1 MKKYYFLMFMICLSA
16 LVIAQSKVQVRIK
29 KEVNGKVQVET
40 KDFILQPGQD
50 LNDALIENG
59 IDKSGAQEF
68 SISIEEN
75 NFNGNTVPRSNVPFD
90 MFSQIPFEQ
99 MPSHSQNK
107 PYLGIT
113 LKNDEEFPIITDIQR
128 QSPADHADLRI
139 GDQILK
145 IDNEKMESAQ
155 DVVAYIQTKQPHDE
169 VVLKIKRHNK
179 TMKLCILLS
188 SLPNP
193 GFSFPFD
200 PQAPILDFQPMDI
213 DSLFESPKAFLGV
226 VPSNDME
233 EESGVKVDS
242 VLMGSSASNMGI
254 QKGDIIIAING
265 NAVADFEGL
274 RALVGQAKP
283 GTPCEATVIR
293 NGKTEVLEGV
303 FGSKNMIIK
312 DGYRIYQNDKGLDDQ
327 GNINLDFELD
337 WNNGLLDSLFTKEIS
352 INMDTSCP
360 QLVIKNYS
368 PEQLK
373 IMGKAPGELE
383 QISYIPNGDA
393 KVLDLQFSQ
402 TKPFTYRVIIE
413 DSNEGILYS
422 DERLKPVTECKKS
435 ISYESWNQGEYALK
449 IFCNDVLVIAQRLIL
464 Q

>member
-29 KEVNGKVQVET
+29 KEVNGKVQMET

-75 NFNGNTVPRSNVPFD
+75 NFNGNTVPHSNVPFD

-99 MPSHSQNK
+99 IPSHSQNK

-113 LKNDEEFPIITDIQR
+113 LKNEEEFPIITDIQR

-179 TMKLCILLS
+179 TMKFCILLS
-188 SLPNP
+188 PLPNP

-226 VPSNDME
+226 VPSNDFE

-274 RALVGQAKP
+274 RTIVGQAKP
-283 GTPCEATVIR
+283 GTTCEATIIR
-293 NGKTEVLEGV
+293 NGKTEILQGA
-303 FGSKNMIIK
+303 FGAKNMIIK

-337 WNNGLLDSLFTKEIS
+337 WNNSMLDSIFTKQIN
-352 INMDTSCP
+352 INMDAPSP
-360 QLVIKNYS
+360 QLVIKNYT

-373 IMGKAPGELE
+373 NMGKAPGELE
-383 QISYIPNGDA
+383 QISYIPNGDTQ
-393 KVLDLQFSQ
+393 VLDLQFSQ
-402 TKPFTYRVIIE
+402 TKPFTYHVIIE
-413 DSNEGILYS
+413 DSNEGIIFS
-422 DERLKPVTECKKS
+422 DERLKPVTEYKKS
-435 ISYESWNQGEYALK
+435 ISYDSWNTGEFALK
-449 IFCNDVLVIAQRLIL
+449 IYCNDVLVIAQRLIL

>member
-1 MKKYYFLMFMICLSA
+1 MICLSA
-16 LVIAQSKVQVRIK
+16 LVIAQSKVQVKIK

-75 NFNGNTVPRSNVPFD
+75 NVDGNSVPRSNIPFD

-99 MPSHSQNK
+99 MPSHAQNK

-113 LKNDEEFPIITDIQR
+113 LKNEEEFPVITDIQR
-128 QSPADHADLRI
+128 LSPADHADLRI
-139 GDQILK
+139 GDQIMK

-155 DVVAYIQTKQPHDE
+155 DVVAFIQTKQPNDE

-179 TMKLCILLS
+179 TMKFNILLS
-188 SLPNP
+188 ALPNP

-200 PQAPILDFQPMDI
+200 PQAPILNFQPMDI

-226 VPSNDME
+226 VPSNEFEDA
-233 EESGVKVDS
+233 SGVKVDS
-242 VLMGSSASNMGI
+242 VLMGSSAFKMGI
-254 QKGDIIIAING
+254 LKGDIIIAING
-265 NAVADFEGL
+265 NAVSDFEGL
-274 RALVGQAKP
+274 RSIVGQAHP
-283 GTPCEATVIR
+283 GTSCEATIIR
-293 NGKTEVLEGV
+293 DGKTEILQGV
-303 FGSKNMIIK
+303 FGAKNMIIK

-327 GNINLDFELD
+327 GSINLDFELD
-337 WNNGLLDSLFTKEIS
+337 WNNGMLDSLFTKEIS
-352 INMDTSCP
+352 INMDGP
-360 QLVIKNYS
+360 YQQLVIKNYT

-373 IMGKAPGELE
+373 NMGKAPGELE
-383 QISYIPNGDA
+383 QISYIPNA
-393 KVLDLQFSQ
+393 EAQVLDLQFSQ
-402 TKPFTYRVIIE
+402 SKPFTYRVIIE
-413 DSNEGILYS
+413 DSNQGILFS

-435 ISYESWNQGEYALK
+435 ISYESWNKGEYALK
-449 IFCNDVLVIAQRLIL
+449 IYSNDVLVIAQRLIF